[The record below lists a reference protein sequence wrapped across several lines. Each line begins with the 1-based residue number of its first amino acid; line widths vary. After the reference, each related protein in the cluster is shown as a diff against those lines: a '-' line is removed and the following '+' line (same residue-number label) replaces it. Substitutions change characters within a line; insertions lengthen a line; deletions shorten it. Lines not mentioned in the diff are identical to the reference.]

1 MFPASTKV
9 AERAQEGKNEARKP
23 QAKTMSSKTAEE
35 KKQGRRQGNNNFQ
48 RNDTIIKRNSMA
60 KTFCIADFML

>member
-35 KKQGRRQGNNNFQ
+35 KNRVGDKGR
-48 RNDTIIKRNSMA
+48 TIFREI
-60 KTFCIADFML
+60 ILL